1 MRYKRFE
8 VEKYKAVKE
17 SPIKIGEQPIPI
29 IGLNESGKTSILEGI
44 FRFDY
49 RNDSLASE
57 KNLQFINRYYPSEG
71 EFSVKA
77 EIVKEQGII
86 DELLQT
92 FTPEEKTQLEGIIP
106 AGDLEVR
113 RHFRRSSPAV
123 YPYSINGDESE
134 PVQRFCQ
141 ALILK
146 LPRIL
151 FFDNFLESSFPDQV
165 TIPDGI
171 AADPN
176 IALNEHQDILRN
188 MFSDVNYSLQ
198 AFFQE
203 SDPNARKTILL
214 EVSRNANTKVIS
226 DWKKMHV
233 GLNELDTDAFANIE
247 LIIEQSTSNQYVFD
261 FQVIET
267 FKDIDKVERQT
278 SMPLRDRSLGFRWF
292 FNFSVRKC
300 FGSTEKGTF
309 IYLFDEPGSFLH
321 NSAQEILAKAIKD
334 LASVNPVIFSTHSEL
349 LLNPEFININN
360 IKIIEKKD
368 RLINLVPFAE
378 SKDKRTLGALTPLY
392 KALRTNVALE
402 STIGKTVVVTE
413 GITDFY
419 FWKMVSDKIIYLP
432 GFGAEQNEYLISIAI
447 GTSKQYIALFDGDE
461 DGNKAIER
469 YKGFFGEEES
479 RYWIKYVNKVGNEIE
494 LEDILSK
501 TDQER
506 LTKITGAPDL
516 KKAMTLL
523 FFSSKKNEFW
533 KGINSETTENV
544 KANISNFKKLITI
557 SPTDFKYSLAT

>member
-8 VEKYKAVKE
+8 IEKYKAIKD
-17 SPIKIGEQPIPI
+17 SPIKIGEQPIPV

-44 FRFDY
+44 FRFDF

-57 KNLQFINRYYPSEG
+57 KNLQFINRYYPSES
-71 EFSVKA
+71 EFSIKA
-77 EIVKEQGII
+77 EIVKDQDVI
-86 DELLQT
+86 DELLQA
-92 FTPEEKTQLEGIIP
+92 FTPEEKTLLEGVLQS
-106 AGDLEVR
+106 GDIEVR

-123 YPYSINGDESE
+123 YLYSINGDESE

-151 FFDNFLESSFPDQV
+151 YFDNFLESSFPDQV
-165 TIPDGI
+165 TIPEGI
-171 AADPN
+171 VADPN
-176 IALNEHQDILRN
+176 IVLTEHQDILRN

-214 EVSRNANTKVIS
+214 EVSRNANDKVIS

-233 GLNELDTDAFANIE
+233 GLSELDADTFTSIE
-247 LIIEQSTSNQYVFD
+247 LIIEQSTSNQYIFD
-261 FQVIET
+261 FQIIET
-267 FKDIDKVERQT
+267 FKDVDKVERQT

-321 NSAQEILAKAIKD
+321 NSAQEILAKAIKE
-334 LASVNPVIFSTHSEL
+334 LAGVNPVIFSTHSEL
-349 LLNPEFININN
+349 LLNPEIININN

-368 RLINLVPFAE
+368 RLISLVPFAE
-378 SKDKRTLGALTPLY
+378 SKEKRILGALTPLY
-392 KALRTNVALE
+392 KALRTNVTLE
-402 STIGKTVVVTE
+402 STIDKVVIVTE

-419 FWKMVSDKIIYLP
+419 FWKMLSDKIVYLP

-447 GTSKQYIALFDGDE
+447 GTSKQYIALFDGDTAGE
-461 DGNKAIER
+461 KAIEK

-479 RYWIKYVNKVGNEIE
+479 KFWIKYVNKAGKEIE
-494 LEDILSK
+494 LEDIFSK
-501 TDQER
+501 TDQDR
-506 LTKITGAPDL
+506 LTKITGATDL
-516 KKAMTLL
+516 KKAITLL
-523 FFSSKKNEFW
+523 FFSTKKNEFW
-533 KGINSETTENV
+533 KSIDSDTIG
-544 KANISNFKKLITI
+544 NIKVNLENFKRIITI
-557 SPTDFKYSLAT
+557 SPSDFKYSLSA